1 MNILNDHSSNHKI
14 EISGLE
20 EKIEP
25 EPISTEMPFIRAIF
39 ETLLC
44 NGKSIGGLPRL
55 KKAMS
60 NMATKGY
67 EFFFKGRF
75 TKRVYLAIGKR
86 RKYFTVQESVDGFR
100 KS

>member
-25 EPISTEMPFIRAIF
+25 EPISTEMPFIQAIF

-44 NGKSIGGLPRL
+44 NGKRV
-55 KKAMS
+55 
-60 NMATKGY
+60 
-67 EFFFKGRF
+67 FFKGRF

-86 RKYFTVQESVDGFR
+86 RKYFAVANIFGWIQE
-100 KS
+100 KLT